1 MFMWNPIH
9 CVSKTETTQ
18 IEMTIEISLFQRFH
32 HLLDVGTAQTKGWEG
47 ENKSHSRGDK
57 EWPGKINVLLAVF
70 KYVKIQRLCT
80 PLVSIPVHIRLG
92 CCSESIEEKKRTI

>member
-70 KYVKIQRLCT
+70 KYV
-80 PLVSIPVHIRLG
+80 SIPVHIRLG